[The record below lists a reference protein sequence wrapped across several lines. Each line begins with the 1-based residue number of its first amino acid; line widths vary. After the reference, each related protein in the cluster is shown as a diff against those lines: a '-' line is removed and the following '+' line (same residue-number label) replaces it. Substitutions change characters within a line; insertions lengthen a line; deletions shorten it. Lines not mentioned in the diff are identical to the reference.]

1 MSAMDTKLHYK
12 RQNCSELQEGNTSR
26 TGNPSAAL
34 ESLIGLHSTSNT
46 DSSTSNTDSSTSNT
60 DSSTSNTDS
69 STSIVSSRR
78 FSLKAYKKYQENWP
92 QVLAQQS
99 VGSRVRTTKAVR
111 VVNSPL
117 RHLPK

>member
-34 ESLIGLHSTSNT
+34 ESLIGLH
-46 DSSTSNTDSSTSNT
+46 STSNTDSSTSNT